1 MKHIVIIEDD
11 PAIRMGLEESLK
23 QDGYAISTAPD
34 GEEGFKRAQAP
45 NVDLIILDLML
56 PGKNGM
62 DVCRELRALGNNV
75 LVLMLTSKSDE
86 IDKVLGLEVG
96 ADDYMT
102 KPFSIRELQAR
113 IKALLRRSVEL
124 KKGVEQITFGSVEID
139 FTKQELHRAGKLEKC
154 STKEFQI
161 LKCFIERESQVV
173 TRETLL
179 DVVWGYDV
187 FPTTRTVD
195 NYILSLRKKIEDI
208 PSEPKHLIT
217 AHTSGYKF
225 VLKPKSLSS

>member
-11 PAIRMGLEESLK
+11 PAIRMGLEESLTL
-23 QDGYAISTAPD
+23 DGYTISTASD
-34 GEEGFKRAQAP
+34 GEEGFKKAQGP

-102 KPFSIRELQAR
+102 KPFSIGELQAR

-124 KKGVEQITFGSVEID
+124 KKGVEHIVFGSVEID
-139 FTKQELHRAGKLEKC
+139 FAKQELRRAGKLEKC
-154 STKEFQI
+154 STKELQI

-195 NYILSLRKKIEDI
+195 NYILSLRKKIEEI

-217 AHTSGYKF
+217 AYTSGYKF
-225 VLKPKSLSS
+225 VLMP

>member
-23 QDGYAISTAPD
+23 QDGYAISTASD

-195 NYILSLRKKIEDI
+195 NSLAPKKDRRYSVRTKT
-208 PSEPKHLIT
+208 PHHS
-217 AHTSGYKF
+217 AHIRI
-225 VLKPKSLSS
+225 